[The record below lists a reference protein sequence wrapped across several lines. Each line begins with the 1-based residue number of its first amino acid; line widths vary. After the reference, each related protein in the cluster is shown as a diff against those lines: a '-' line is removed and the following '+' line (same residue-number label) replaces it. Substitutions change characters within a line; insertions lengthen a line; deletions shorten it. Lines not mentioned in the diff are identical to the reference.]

1 MNTSVA
7 NVLVFLA
14 SVPLIAALMTKMFL
28 QDEIQKPTWIAIGV
42 VGFGL
47 LIVGGPG
54 LTGGNWVGD
63 LIALLNAVIIAGFLT
78 VVRGRSAVN
87 LIPASGF
94 GLLLA
99 ALVASPFAVFPEMS
113 SSQWVYLI
121 VGAGLV
127 LPVALGLL
135 TLGPRYI
142 PAPEAAMLSLLETVL
157 GPLWVW
163 LVISEQ
169 PDANTIIGGAIVVGA
184 LLVHAIW
191 RMRPA
196 NTA

>member
-1 MNTSVA
+1 M
-7 NVLVFLA
+7 
-14 SVPLIAALMTKMFL
+14 IAALMSKIFL
-28 QDEIQKPTWIAIGV
+28 HEQVQKATWTAIGV
-42 VGFGL
+42 VVLGL
-47 LIVGGPG
+47 LIVGSRG
-54 LTGGNWVGD
+54 LIVGNWLGD
-63 LIALLNAVIIAGFLT
+63 FLALMCAVIMAGFFT
-78 VVRGRSAVN
+78 IVRGRRAVN
-87 LIPASGF
+87 LIPATGF

-121 VGAGLV
+121 VGAGFV
-127 LPVALGLL
+127 VPIACALL

-169 PDANTIIGGAIVVGA
+169 PDANTIIGGAIVVGTLLLHA
-184 LLVHAIW
+184 LW
-191 RMRPA
+191 RMRQASPA
-196 NTA
+196 